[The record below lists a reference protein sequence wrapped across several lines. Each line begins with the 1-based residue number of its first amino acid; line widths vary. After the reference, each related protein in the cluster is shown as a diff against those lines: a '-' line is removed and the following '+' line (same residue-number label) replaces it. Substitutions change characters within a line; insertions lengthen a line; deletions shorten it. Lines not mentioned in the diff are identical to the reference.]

1 VSAARTVGLAALLLI
16 VLAAGL
22 WAGGH
27 PAKLPPPLRDV
38 FVDDSAGLT
47 AEASELIEGNYY
59 RAVPEEELA
68 DSSLRGM
75 VRGLRRIYRDRFSE
89 YFSAAMLTRFNE
101 EIEGRFSGIG
111 LSVTE
116 VGAGLR
122 VVDVFERSPAERA
135 GIEVGETIVSVD
147 GRSIAGL
154 GSNAATA
161 LIKGPEGTEVTV
173 GVRARKGGEARRE
186 RLTRAEIRVPVV
198 DSELV
203 AVDGEKLGY
212 AHLAAFSEGAHGAL
226 KQAVRRLQKR
236 GAEGLVLDLRGNGGG
251 LLEEAV
257 LTASVFLPEG
267 ETVVTTE
274 SRTQAV
280 AADRR
285 PDRPRHR
292 LRGGDPRRG
301 AGRQRRGGDRRR
313 ALLRQ
318 GRLPAGDRPLQRRRA
333 EADRGR
339 VLHPRRD
346 QPGRR
351 RDRARRA
358 CPRPPRHAPRRG
370 APAGARRAGGGP
382 MSFHCDLYP
391 LYGHKSQW
399 KAWL

>member
-274 SRTQAV
+274 SRTQGDASYEAQGGNLPSLPIV
-280 AADRR
+280 VLIDHGTASAAEILAAALADNAGAEIVGERSYGKGVFQQEIDLSNGGALKLTVGEYFTPDGTNLAGDGIEPDVR
-285 PDRPRHR
+285 VRDRP
-292 LRGGDPRRG
+292 GTPRDE
-301 AGRQRRGGDRRR
+301 ARRR
-313 ALLRQ
+313 ALGVLAA
-318 GRLPAGDRPLQRRRA
+318 GR
-333 EADRGR
+333 
-339 VLHPRRD
+339 
-346 QPGRR
+346 
-351 RDRARRA
+351 
-358 CPRPPRHAPRRG
+358 
-370 APAGARRAGGGP
+370 
-382 MSFHCDLYP
+382 
-391 LYGHKSQW
+391 
-399 KAWL
+399 